1 MTNIPLALELYSLRD
16 DLPKDVPGVLADVAK
31 IGYQAVEFAGYH
43 GYNAKD
49 LREILDDLG
58 LKCAGTHTGL
68 DTISDENINATA
80 EFMATLGSPFLIVP
94 GVGAE
99 YRGTRDGALRLAEK
113 LSQASKTAAEF
124 GARVGYHNHEWEFE
138 SLPGGSNAME
148 ILATNTPPEV
158 VLQVDTGNLQEAGVD
173 PIDFLQTWTKRLGTV
188 HLKPYVKNRDADFAR
203 YFIGDDD
210 SDWNAILSAIN
221 PANTEFVIVEQ
232 ERYPNGLTPL
242 ECVKRC
248 YDNLQKLGA

>member
-1 MTNIPLALELYSLRD
+1 MLNIPLALQLYSLRED
-16 DLPKDVPGVLADVAK
+16 MPKDVPGVLADVARM
-31 IGYQAVEFAGYH
+31 GYAGVDFAGYY
-43 GYNAKD
+43 GYSAQD

-68 DTISDENINATA
+68 DTISDENIEKTA

-94 GVGAE
+94 GVGPE

-124 GARVGYHNHEWEFE
+124 GARVGYHNHAWEFE
-138 SLPGGSNAME
+138 PLPGGSTTME

-173 PIDFLQTWTKRLGTV
+173 PIDFLETWTKRLGTV
-188 HLKPYVKNRDADFAR
+188 HLKPYLKNRDADFNR
-203 YFIGDDD
+203 YFIGEDD
-210 SDWNAILSAIN
+210 SDWSAILGAIN
-221 PANTEFVIVEQ
+221 PANTQWIIVEA
-232 ERYPNGLTPL
+232 
-242 ECVKRC
+242 
-248 YDNLQKLGA
+248 GALSRTVHAHRVREKMH